1 MPEKKKRTIW
11 KILRSILLVLLA
23 ALVVF
28 VIWFVIDT
36 RISPPKPEDMSVVD
50 VVRENPSDNFY
61 TIGNNWL
68 RKSESG
74 LWELYVEGL
83 PFELGVINGKLSK
96 ELIRKQEEAFVDQIN
111 ELIPSSSYLQFLK
124 YFIAWFNRDI
134 DEHVSPEYLLEIYGV
149 SLSASKEYE
158 YIIDN
163 YQRMLNY
170 HAAHDIGHALQNLA
184 LVGCTSFSEWND
196 CDLIVGRNFDFY
208 INDEFAENKLVAFF
222 HPEKG
227 YRFMS
232 VTWASMIGVVSGM
245 NEKGLTVTINAAK
258 SEIPT
263 SAATPISILAREILQ
278 YAQNIE
284 EAIALANKRKTF
296 VSESIMIGSAA
307 DNETIIIEKSP
318 SKTEIVRSS
327 TNRIVCTNHFQS
339 EAFQDEESR
348 LTNIDGSASIY
359 RMKRCNQLID
369 TKSPIDVQDAADIL
383 RDRYGLNGEDIGIG
397 NEKVMNQMISHHSV
411 IFLPKKKTVWVSTPP
426 YQLGKYVVYDL
437 NKIFALTPGM
447 KTDHEI
453 YEDSLTI
460 PADTFLTS
468 VAFEDYEQYV
478 DMRKQLKNCIKNNTK
493 LADEKDFVTLFI
505 SLNPEYFVSYSTVA
519 NYYYDANEFEK
530 ASRYFKLALTKEIN
544 SSEAKK
550 DLETKLEKS
559 LHPAT
564 KANND

>member
-1 MPEKKKRTIW
+1 MPKKKKRTIW
-11 KILRSILLVLLA
+11 KILRNLLIVI
-23 ALVVF
+23 LVVLIVF
-28 VIWFVIDT
+28 IVWFVIDT
-36 RISPPKPEDMSVVD
+36 RISPPKTDDMSTVNL
-50 VVRENPSDNFY
+50 VRENPAENFY
-61 TIGNNWL
+61 RIGNNWL

-74 LWELYVEGL
+74 LWELYVEGK
-83 PFELGVINGKLSK
+83 PFELGIINGKLSK

-111 ELIPSSSYLQFLK
+111 ELIPSTTYLQFLK

-196 CDLIVGRNFDFY
+196 SNLIVGRNFDFY

-284 EAIALANKRKTF
+284 EAIAIANKRKTF

-339 EAFQDEESR
+339 EAFQDEESK
-348 LTNIDGSASIY
+348 LANAEGSASIY
-359 RMKRCNQLID
+359 RMKRCNELID
-369 TKSPIDVQDAADIL
+369 SKSPLNVHVAADIL
-383 RDRYGLNGEDIGIG
+383 RDRLGMDGKDIGIG

-411 IFLPKKKTVWVSTPP
+411 IFLPQKRMLWVSTPP
-426 YQLGKYVVYDL
+426 YQLGKYVAYDL
-437 NKIFALTPGM
+437 NKIFALSPGM

-460 PADTFLTS
+460 PSDTFLTS
-468 VAFEDYEQYV
+468 GAFDLYEQYV
-478 DMRKQLKNCIKNNTK
+478 DMRKQLKKCTKNNTK
-493 LADEKDFVTLFI
+493 LADEEDFVSLFI
-505 SLNPEYFVSYSTVA
+505 SLNPEYFISYSSVA
-519 NYYYDANEFEK
+519 NYYYHANEFEK
-530 ASRYFKLALTKEIN
+530 ASRYFKLTLTKEIN
-544 SSEAKK
+544 SAEAKK

-564 KANND
+564 KANNE